1 MNELVQVNYN
11 GEIVITTKMLADVYE
26 TEEIRIQQNF
36 NSNQEKFKE
45 GKHYYKLQG
54 NDLKEFK
61 TVLVKNEDPLYQEI
75 KFASVLILWT
85 KRGASRH
92 CKMLGTD
99 KAWDMFDV
107 LEENYFNP
115 KIPQISEKQQ
125 CILTIYEGG
134 ENAVVASKRLTE
146 IEVEEATAPLKET
159 IKELQPKSEAYD
171 KWINSKIKYTVS
183 DLAHCVIGL
192 DADKAGGHQIN
203 TILVEYG
210 VLYENPAWRNATPK
224 QRQCMLHY
232 SIHTDYY
239 GQGYAYKYVGED
251 NSSGYTKKYCVL
263 KSSPKGVDLIFNILE
278 ELEYIVDRNT
288 LCDDMNN

>member
-1 MNELVQVNYN
+1 MQVKFNEEV
-11 GEIVITTKMLADVYE
+11 VITTKMLAEVYE
-26 TEEIRIQQNF
+26 CEDGNITWNF
-36 NSNQEKFKE
+36 NHNKDKFIE
-45 GKHYYKLQG
+45 GKHYYKVEGEELKNLRVCFPHLQISP
-54 NDLKEFK
+54 K
-61 TVLVKNEDPLYQEI
+61 TRTLY
-75 KFASVLILWT
+75 LWT

-232 SIHTDYY
+232 LIHKDYY
-239 GQGYAYKYVGED
+239 GHGYAYKYVGED

-263 KSSPKGVDLIFNILE
+263 KWSPKGVDLIFNILE